1 MPQFHYTS
9 RRLNVTL
16 MRERVA
22 LIEAA
27 RSMAALGI
35 NQGSAGNISVRAGDA
50 MLITPSAI
58 PYDDITPEMV
68 ALMPLDGEY
77 GAWEGPKRP
86 SSEWRF
92 HLDIFRAR
100 PEIGA
105 IVHTHAPYAT
115 AIAMTRRDI
124 PPCHY
129 MITRFGGA
137 TVRCAPYAVFGTA
150 ALSTVALAA
159 LENRKACLLANHGFI
174 ATGATL
180 EAAMAAAVEL
190 EALAKQYILSLSIGG
205 PVLLTDQEIE
215 AALDQFATAY
225 KPNE

>member
-27 RSMAALGI
+27 RAMAGLGI
-35 NQGSAGNISVRAGDA
+35 NQGSAGNISVRAGEA

-58 PYDDITPEMV
+58 PYDDMTPEMV
-68 ALMPLDGEY
+68 ALMKLEGEY

-92 HLDIFRAR
+92 HLDILRAR

-105 IVHTHAPYAT
+105 IVHTHAPHAT

-129 MITRFGGA
+129 MITRFGGG
-137 TVRCAPYAVFGTA
+137 TVRCAPYALFGTA
-150 ALSTVALAA
+150 ELSAVALAA
-159 LENRKACLLANHGFI
+159 LEGRTACLLANHGFI

-180 EAAMAAAVEL
+180 EAAMTAAVEL
-190 EALAKQYILSLSIGG
+190 EALAKQYILAVSLGG
-205 PVLLTDQEIE
+205 PVLLTDAEIE
-215 AALDQFATAY
+215 AALEQFATAY

>member
-1 MPQFHYTS
+1 M
-9 RRLNVTL
+9 TL